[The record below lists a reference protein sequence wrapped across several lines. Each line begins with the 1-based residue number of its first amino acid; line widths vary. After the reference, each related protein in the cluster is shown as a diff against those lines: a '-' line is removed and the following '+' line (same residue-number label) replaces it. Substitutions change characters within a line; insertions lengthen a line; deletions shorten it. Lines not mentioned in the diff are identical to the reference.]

1 MKRLQNRIAENRYAL
16 PVTAVYGMLVCL
28 AAGFIE
34 HQMWV
39 QSVCLVVSTLL
50 MAELNNSNSLIRI
63 YSRMVSC
70 SYLVLT
76 VMASFLLPSM
86 PGAIVGLCFIAFYL
100 SLFNAY
106 QDRQAAGWV
115 FYAFFAIG
123 MASTVFVQVLFFVPV
138 LWILLAVN
146 ILAFSARTFFASLLG
161 LIMPYWFIGAY
172 YVFTDDFEPFIQH
185 FLSIAKFARLFDYS
199 LVGEH
204 LIVTFAFMV
213 LISIVG
219 IVHFLRHSYNDK
231 IRTRMLYEIFITINI
246 CCMVFIVLQP
256 QHYDCVLH
264 IMIVNTAPL
273 IGHFIALTRTR
284 LTNIF
289 FITLMIVVLLITA
302 YNLWISSLIF

>member
-1 MKRLQNRIAENRYAL
+1 
-16 PVTAVYGMLVCL
+16 MLVCL

-34 HQMWV
+34 HKMWV

-50 MAELNNSNSLIRI
+50 MAELNNANSLIRI

-76 VMASFLLPSM
+76 VMASFLLPLM

-100 SLFNAY
+100 SFFHAY
-106 QDRQAAGWV
+106 QDRTASGWV

-123 MASTVFVQVLFFVPV
+123 MASTVFVQVLFFVPI
-138 LWILLAVN
+138 LWVLLAVN
-146 ILAFSARTFFASLLG
+146 ILAFSGRTFCASLLG
-161 LIMPYWFIGAY
+161 LVMPYWFVGAY
-172 YVFTDDFEPFIQH
+172 YVCIGSFTPFIQH
-185 FLSIAKFARLFDYS
+185 FVNIAKFARLFDYS
-199 LVGEH
+199 LVSEH
-204 LIVTFAFMV
+204 QIVTFAFLV
-213 LISIVG
+213 VISFVG

-231 IRTRMLYEIFITINI
+231 IRTRMLYEVFITIDV

-256 QHYDCVLH
+256 QHYDCLLH

-273 IGHFIALTRTR
+273 IGHFIALTQTR
-284 LTNIF
+284 LTNLF
-289 FITLMIVVLLITA
+289 FILMVIVALLITA

>member
-16 PVTAVYGMLVCL
+16 PTTAVYGMLVCL

-50 MAELNNSNSLIRI
+50 MAELNNANSLIRI

-76 VMASFLLPSM
+76 VMASFLLPLM

-100 SLFNAY
+100 SLFHAY
-106 QDRQAAGWV
+106 QDRSAAGWV
-115 FYAFFAIG
+115 FYAFLALG
-123 MASTVFVQVLFFVPV
+123 MASTVWVQVFFFVPI
-138 LWILLAVN
+138 LWIILAVN
-146 ILAFSARTFFASLLG
+146 ILAFSARTFSASILG
-161 LIMPYWFIGAY
+161 LIAPYWFIAAY
-172 YVFTDDFEPFIQH
+172 YVFTGDFTPFIQH
-185 FLSIAKFARLFDYS
+185 FTSIAKFARLFDYS

-204 LIVTFAFMV
+204 QIVTFAFMV
-213 LISIVG
+213 IVSVVG
-219 IVHFLRHSYNDK
+219 IVHFLRHSFNDK
-231 IRTRMLYEIFITINI
+231 IRTRMLYEIFITIDI

-264 IMIVNTAPL
+264 VMIVNTAPL

-289 FITLMIVVLLITA
+289 FIIMVVVALLITA
-302 YNLWISSLIF
+302 YNLWIPSLIF